1 MKKHFLGN
9 FRGAAKS
16 IFSVNMDNF
25 VAASCFHDKQL
36 QKHTSAPNRMSM
48 LFGLLMFSSANIKLS
63 EITQSPLSTNVAG
76 IILVMLGSTAQ
87 TFLVSNCSIMIL
99 RPVTMYN

>member
-1 MKKHFLGN
+1 MKKHFLGTSC
-9 FRGAAKS
+9 GAAKG
-16 IFSVNMDNF
+16 IFPVKMDNF
-25 VAASCFHDKQL
+25 VAASCYHDKEL

-76 IILVMLGSTAQ
+76 IILVNLGSTAQ
-87 TFLVSNCSIMIL
+87 SFLVSKC
-99 RPVTMYN
+99 